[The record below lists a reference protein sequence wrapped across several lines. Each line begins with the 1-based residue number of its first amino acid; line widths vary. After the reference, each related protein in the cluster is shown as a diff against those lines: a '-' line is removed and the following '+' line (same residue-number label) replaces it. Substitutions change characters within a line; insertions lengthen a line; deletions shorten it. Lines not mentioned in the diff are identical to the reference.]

1 MKYQLY
7 YWPGLPGR
15 GEFVRLVLEQ
25 IGVEYQDVGVELGV
39 EPILEMRQS
48 NNGFAPPYLKDGDQ
62 VLAQVPAIC
71 LYLGLKH
78 GLVSSDPFL
87 AAKTNQLFLT
97 VMDIVDQVHDTH
109 HPINVALCYE
119 DQQNEA
125 KKKSVALLDGRLGN
139 LLNYFVRVLGDNR
152 YLVNNEISIADLAL
166 FQLQEGLAYAF
177 PRAFDQVVNET
188 LDNHRK
194 NISLLPGIAAYLKSN
209 RRQNFNETGVFR
221 YYPELDIDA

>member
-1 MKYQLY
+1 MYQLY

-25 IGVEYQDVGVELGV
+25 AGVEYQDVGAEQGA
-39 EPILEMRQS
+39 EPILAMRQTR
-48 NNGFAPPYLKDGDQ
+48 NGFAPPYLRDGDQ

-78 GLVSSDPFL
+78 GLVSSDPFT

-109 HPINVALCYE
+109 HPIDVTLRYE
-119 DQQNEA
+119 DQLTEA
-125 KKKSVALLDGRLGN
+125 KKKAKALLHGRLEN
-139 LLNYFVRVLGDNR
+139 LLSYFVRVLGENR
-152 YLVNNEISIADLAL
+152 YLAGNQLSIADLAL
-166 FQLQEGLAYAF
+166 FQLQQGLAYAF
-177 PRAFDQVVNET
+177 PRAFDQAVSDT
-188 LDNHRK
+188 LRK
-194 NISLLPGIAAYLKSN
+194 HQKTIATLPAIAAYLKSD
-209 RRQNFNETGVFR
+209 RRQKFNETGIFR